1 MTTTFS
7 TKALLRVHR
16 YAGLIA
22 APLVLFFAVSGIW
35 QVFRLQDTRKD
46 GSYTAPKAL
55 AVASDLH
62 KAEDLKAAGA
72 MGLAFKVSIS
82 AIGVIL
88 TTTTLLGITVALRVT
103 RPRWLAILLLLVGA
117 ALPPILYFL
126 AT

>member
-82 AIGVIL
+82 TIGVIL
-88 TTTTLLGITVALRVT
+88 TTTTLLGIVVALRVT